1 MDRSL
6 AIAAE
11 IPRLRRYARALL
23 SDASDA
29 DDLVQDC
36 LLRALDRRASWT
48 HGDSPR
54 KWLFTI
60 LHNLHVDRLRRAAR
74 RPPHV
79 PLEEG
84 LAAGAAESEAGTA
97 RDISR
102 ALAMIPEDQKQAV
115 LLVALEGMSYAETAE
130 ILGVPVGTVMSRLA
144 RGRERLRQI
153 LEGGG
158 SAGHLKRVK

>member
-11 IPRLRRYARALL
+11 LPRLRRYARALL
-23 SDASDA
+23 RDAAEA

-36 LLRALDRRASWT
+36 LLRALDRRASWR
-48 HGDSPR
+48 HGESPR

-60 LHNLHVDRLRRAAR
+60 LHNLHVDRLRSAAR
-74 RPPHV
+74 RPQHV
-79 PLEEG
+79 ALEE
-84 LAAGAAESEAGTA
+84 AMVAGAATGDPGTVT
-97 RDISR
+97 DISH
-102 ALAMIPEDQKQAV
+102 ALGQLSEDQRQVV
-115 LLVALEGMSYAETAE
+115 LLIALEGMSYAETAA
-130 ILGVPVGTVMSRLA
+130 ILNVPVGTVMSRLS
-144 RGRERLRQI
+144 RSRERLRQI